1 MALFPGYVFVN
12 LNLRDRLRVLRA
24 PGAVQFVT
32 FQGQPAVIPD
42 SEIRALE
49 SSLSA
54 GLRLQPH
61 PYLHQ
66 GARVRLKRGPLVGAE
81 GIMIRRKERFRLVL
95 SIDLIMRSVVFEVDE
110 ADVEPT
116 EVHPLDLDP
125 ELLCELQSNLML
137 FFTGSAHHSW
147 TILQE
152 QEKATHSHTGPT
164 LDALH
169 QVRALADRMLGSLQ
183 AGDLSLFGALLD
195 EGWRAKKRISG
206 KISNPRIDH
215 LYEVAR
221 HSGAVGGKI

>member
-1 MALFPGYVFVN
+1 MLENTLSNPEALGSDIPGEALFFAERLLPSMKWYAVSVRSRHEKLVTRHLEHQGLNHFLPVYRSVRRWKDRRQELDMALFPGYVFVN

-32 FQGQPAVIPD
+32 FQGQPAAIPD

-110 ADVEPT
+110 ADVEP
-116 EVHPLDLDP
+116 
-125 ELLCELQSNLML
+125 
-137 FFTGSAHHSW
+137 
-147 TILQE
+147 I
-152 QEKATHSHTGPT
+152 
-164 LDALH
+164 
-169 QVRALADRMLGSLQ
+169 
-183 AGDLSLFGALLD
+183 
-195 EGWRAKKRISG
+195 
-206 KISNPRIDH
+206 
-215 LYEVAR
+215 
-221 HSGAVGGKI
+221 

>member
-1 MALFPGYVFVN
+1 MLENTLSNHRALGSGIPGEALLFGEKSLPSVQWYAVSVRPRHEKLVTRHLEHQGLNHFLPVYRSVRRWKDRRKELDMALFPGYVFVN

-110 ADVEPT
+110 ADVEP
-116 EVHPLDLDP
+116 
-125 ELLCELQSNLML
+125 
-137 FFTGSAHHSW
+137 
-147 TILQE
+147 I
-152 QEKATHSHTGPT
+152 
-164 LDALH
+164 
-169 QVRALADRMLGSLQ
+169 
-183 AGDLSLFGALLD
+183 
-195 EGWRAKKRISG
+195 
-206 KISNPRIDH
+206 
-215 LYEVAR
+215 
-221 HSGAVGGKI
+221 